1 MVGEVVMHG
10 HAGKPE
16 TYSYDGS
23 LDVHALMPQ
32 HLQEKVQVRS
42 SKQAC

>member
-1 MVGEVVMHG
+1 MDSGVAVHVQASG
-10 HAGKPE
+10 PE
-16 TYSYDGS
+16 TYGYDSG

-32 HLQEKVQVRS
+32 HLQEKVQVGS